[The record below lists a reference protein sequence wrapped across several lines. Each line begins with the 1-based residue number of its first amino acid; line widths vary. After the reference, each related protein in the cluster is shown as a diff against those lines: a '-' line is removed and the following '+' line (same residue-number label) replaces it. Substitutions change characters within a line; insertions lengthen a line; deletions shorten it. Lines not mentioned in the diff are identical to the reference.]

1 MFFAGIV
8 VPDGLK
14 LWGGPASMHNQR
26 GLIDSLNS
34 TQDQGV
40 SNQLLIGLKDVPLV
54 AADVQGVSFLPFDRD
69 GLCKTLMSGLAVG
82 DDKVTQR
89 QELAQGANV
98 ITGQILDR
106 GVGRWCSFLRSRR
119 A

>member
-26 GLIDSLNS
+26 GLMNSLNS
-34 TQDQGV
+34 AGPG
-40 SNQLLIGLKDVPLV
+40 GLRSAFDWLEDVPLV
-54 AADVQGVSFLPFDRD
+54 AADVQVCRFLPFDRD

-82 DDKVTQR
+82 DDRVTQR